1 MKKILFIGLTALIG
15 FNASAQYK
23 QQMLAGPQKLDNAK
37 IKSFPSKE
45 GFKNSNKKTR
55 GGSIYL
61 NYIEFV
67 AAQEGILQATLDA
80 NSSLYYCF
88 PDSNVRYN
96 PPNQGYGMQYK
107 SIGQVLDPNAN
118 VIKNNTP
125 SGEIFIGNNTYTVD
139 SIFVLG
145 SYAKVSAA
153 VDTLIMSVVHS
164 GAANMPV
171 YYFTGATAT
180 NYGTD
185 TVRFAS
191 QDYNPALFNN
201 APYQVNVAGAPAAYT
216 VKRPLTNA
224 DSNNYTMGANS
235 YNLKYLGF
243 SANAFNV
250 PANEKVS
257 VSFTFKPGYTWI
269 AGDTIGSFNKWLF
282 LSYEPNGDNTFMPYY
297 AGDYNMSSNVYKDST
312 GWEAL
317 YVPTLAWTA
326 PYSPEIH
333 DIVWKLTC
341 NTCGFVN
348 TNDLSENMDITVS
361 PNPVSDNLNF
371 NFSLNNTAKNVTISL
386 TNLVGQQVKNIQVG
400 AVSANN
406 AQNINLSVSDLPT
419 GLYIYT
425 IQVDGEKLS
434 NKVLVK

>member
-153 VDTLIMSVVHS
+153 VDTLIMSVC
-164 GAANMPV
+164 
-171 YYFTGATAT
+171 T
-180 NYGTD
+180 
-185 TVRFAS
+185 
-191 QDYNPALFNN
+191 
-201 APYQVNVAGAPAAYT
+201 
-216 VKRPLTNA
+216 
-224 DSNNYTMGANS
+224 
-235 YNLKYLGF
+235 
-243 SANAFNV
+243 
-250 PANEKVS
+250 
-257 VSFTFKPGYTWI
+257 
-269 AGDTIGSFNKWLF
+269 
-282 LSYEPNGDNTFMPYY
+282 
-297 AGDYNMSSNVYKDST
+297 
-312 GWEAL
+312 
-317 YVPTLAWTA
+317 
-326 PYSPEIH
+326 
-333 DIVWKLTC
+333 
-341 NTCGFVN
+341 
-348 TNDLSENMDITVS
+348 
-361 PNPVSDNLNF
+361 
-371 NFSLNNTAKNVTISL
+371 
-386 TNLVGQQVKNIQVG
+386 
-400 AVSANN
+400 
-406 AQNINLSVSDLPT
+406 
-419 GLYIYT
+419 
-425 IQVDGEKLS
+425 
-434 NKVLVK
+434 